1 MIVTFNNQL
10 RLAYSNIKPYIIG
23 SVAFQR
29 FEYTASKPKIVWV
42 NTILRLITTFTIFA
56 LFSLALPL
64 TAIAS
69 TQLTKPQR
77 IVSLSLCTDQLLLML
92 VEPERIQALSF
103 LAVDPTY
110 SYMHAYTKGI
120 QVHHGLSEE
129 IVPLKPDL
137 IVSSQFTRGKTPDI
151 LKTLGFNLQRFSSPI
166 TIEEVEVVIKAF
178 GETVGEPKRAQQLIK
193 AFQQDLIT
201 AKQLLQDTPRQ
212 VAISYGPNGF
222 TAGAK
227 TLKQAILDLA
237 GYDNLA
243 AQLGINYYGNI
254 SVEKLL
260 MANSDVIIVD
270 EMIPNQ
276 NSLVQNYVNHRAL
289 IHHYHGKKRPTV
301 VSNLW
306 LCPGPTAGKAV
317 LSLIQQR
324 LGLSSAVINS
334 SHLNQVTHTMPLAPP
349 SLSAP

>member
-1 MIVTFNNQL
+1 MASFASHCFLIIANT
-10 RLAYSNIKPYIIG
+10 AKIG
-23 SVAFQR
+23 SVNGLYR
-29 FEYTASKPKIVWV
+29 LMMIG
-42 NTILRLITTFTIFA
+42 IL
-56 LFSLALPL
+56 SLLLSFILPL
-64 TAIAS
+64 IAS
-69 TQLTKPQR
+69 ASTEAKKPQR

-137 IVSSQFTRGKTPDI
+137 IVSSQFTRGKTSDI

-243 AQLGINYYGNI
+243 AQLGINYYSNI

-260 MANSDVIIVD
+260 MANPDVIIVD

-276 NSLVQNYVNHRAL
+276 NSLAQNYVNHRAL
-289 IHHYHGKKRPTV
+289 IHHYHGKKRPKV

-334 SHLNQVTHTMPLAPP
+334 SHLNQVTHTTPLAPP